1 MAEGTR
7 VSQLAESLAKLRDDH
22 LEFKTRTTAFQD
34 NTSASLKRADEFQT
48 STQATL
54 EKILQQL
61 HARDKDK
68 DPVLTDKDKDPV
80 QPNNDKELVLGG
92 KSGSKDP
99 IEVESTV
106 VPEGGGIQAK
116 AVQLEFPKFD
126 GADPSDWVLKAQQF
140 FSYGQ
145 IAESQKVP
153 ISAFHM
159 EGRALQ
165 WYNWLM
171 ESAPVANWEEFVV
184 ALKTRFAP
192 STYDDP
198 VGAFTKL
205 LQSSTVED
213 YQYQFEILS
222 NKIPGM
228 TEAFKVSSFI
238 SGLKEEVRIMV
249 TMLKPPNL
257 PAAFGLARLQE
268 EEVWRR
274 NRSTRAPPWGP
285 THSLNS
291 KPPYPKPPVPLTLTK
306 PPNPNFPTIT
316 RSPGFNLPYPNRP
329 TTYPNTM
336 TKRPNLPIRRI
347 SPNQMQE
354 RREKGLCYYCDDK
367 YHIGHKCS
375 RPKVYL
381 LEGLEIEEGAVPA
394 EQEGQI
400 VEGDT
405 LEVPE
410 EEGELLEISLHAIVG
425 APAPKTMRLIGYI
438 NNLAVVI
445 LIDTGSTHS
454 FLDPDV
460 AKKAKLPAHEG
471 RKLSV
476 KVANGDSVPCQ
487 GYCAAVQV
495 SIQGHSFSPKLY
507 LLTLGGCSLVL
518 GVDWLRLLG
527 PILWDF
533 VDLTMKFQHEG
544 QEVQLQG
551 MRQAEST
558 LEEAKSV
565 FKNCGTPC
573 KGIWVQLVRAGNSK
587 TTNNPHPAIQQLLQ
601 LFKGVFEESTGM
613 PPARSHDHKIILLE
627 GTQPTCVRPY
637 RYPYY
642 QKEEIERQVRDMLNS
657 GVIRPSQSPYSSPV
671 LLVRKVDGSW
681 RMCVDYRAL
690 NKATVKDKY
699 PIPNIDELLDELH
712 GAVIFSKLD
721 LRSGYHQIRMDPHDI
736 PKTAFRTHEGHYEF
750 LVMPF
755 GLTNAPSTFQSLM
768 NNLFK
773 PYLRR
778 FVLVFFDDILIYSK
792 SFTDHLKHLK
802 WVMEI
807 LRTNQLFAKL
817 SKCAFG
823 KQEVEYLG
831 HLISEDGVKADPAKI
846 TAMTNW
852 PIPKT
857 TKALRGFLGLTG
869 YYRKFVQ
876 GYGGIAAPLTSLL
889 KKESFQWNEGA
900 NSAFNKLKEAMTTP
914 PVLRLPDFS
923 KPFLIECDASG
934 EGLGA
939 VLMQEGRPL
948 AYYSHGLKGRN
959 LLLSTYEKE
968 LLALVSAVQKWRHY
982 LLGHKFKVKTDQQAL
997 KHLLQ
1002 QRMGTPTQQRWVSK
1016 LLGFDFEVEY
1026 KQGKENKAADAL
1038 SRIHSTNQQAV
1049 MQEDETHSHAIST
1062 SNPTWIEEL
1071 KKAYPEDPS
1080 IQELLQQYHQGELDT
1095 AKYHLQHDILFYKGR
1110 IHLGSMEPV
1119 QQQILHQFHSTPLA
1133 GHMGVHKTLS
1143 RIKREFYWPGLR
1155 TAVRTF
1161 VRECDVCQ
1169 RNKSETLHPAG
1180 LLQPLPIPDRIWTEI
1195 SMDFVEGLPSSL
1207 GRNVIMVVV
1216 DRLSKYAHFVALTHP
1231 YTASTVAR
1239 VFMDNIFKLHGMP
1252 NTIVSDRDPI
1262 FTSNFWQEIFK
1273 LSGTE
1278 LLMSSAY
1285 HPQTDGQTE
1294 IMNKGL
1300 EGYLRSFSGDRP
1312 KDWAKWLALAEW
1324 AYNTS
1329 THTSTKLSPFEV
1341 VYGQPP
1347 PRLLP
1352 YEPGATRVHTV
1363 DEELKSRDYILALIK
1378 ENLRDAQSKMKFF
1391 ADQKRTDRT
1400 FEVGDWVYLRLRPYR
1415 QMSVSTR
1422 RSLKLSPR
1430 YYGPFQII
1438 YRVGKVAYKLDLP
1451 AESKIFPIFHVSS
1464 LKKTLGERIHPNPQL
1479 PEVTDNGTLAPT
1491 PECVLQRRLK
1501 RKRNRAAVEVLLKWQ
1516 GASEEEATWEDLE
1529 ELCRKFPDLAGKVF

>member
-1 MAEGTR
+1 
-7 VSQLAESLAKLRDDH
+7 
-22 LEFKTRTTAFQD
+22 
-34 NTSASLKRADEFQT
+34 
-48 STQATL
+48 
-54 EKILQQL
+54 
-61 HARDKDK
+61 
-68 DPVLTDKDKDPV
+68 
-80 QPNNDKELVLGG
+80 
-92 KSGSKDP
+92 
-99 IEVESTV
+99 
-106 VPEGGGIQAK
+106 
-116 AVQLEFPKFD
+116 
-126 GADPSDWVLKAQQF
+126 
-140 FSYGQ
+140 
-145 IAESQKVP
+145 
-153 ISAFHM
+153 
-159 EGRALQ
+159 
-165 WYNWLM
+165 
-171 ESAPVANWEEFVV
+171 
-184 ALKTRFAP
+184 
-192 STYDDP
+192 
-198 VGAFTKL
+198 
-205 LQSSTVED
+205 VED
-213 YQYQFEILS
+213 YQYQFEVLS
-222 NKIPGM
+222 NKIPGL
-228 TEAFKVSSFI
+228 TEGFKVSSFI

-249 TMLKPPNL
+249 TVLKPSNL

-274 NRSTRAPPWGP
+274 NRSTRAPPWVP
-285 THSLNS
+285 TQSPNS
-291 KPPYPKPPVPLTLTK
+291 KPPYPKPAIRLTLSK
-306 PPNPNFPTIT
+306 SSNPIFPTIS
-316 RSPGFNLPYPNRP
+316 RSTGFNLPYPNWP
-329 TTYPNTM
+329 TSYPNTM
-336 TKRPNLPIRRI
+336 AKRSNLPIRQI

-375 RPKVYL
+375 RPRVYL

-394 EQEGQI
+394 EQEQQI
-400 VEGDT
+400 QEGEA
-405 LEVPE
+405 LEAPE
-410 EEGELLEISLHAIVG
+410 EEGELLEISLHTIVG

-438 NNLAVVI
+438 NTLEVVI

-460 AKKAKLPAHEG
+460 AKKAKLPAHGG
-471 RKLSV
+471 RMLSV

-495 SIQGHSFSPKLY
+495 SMQGHSFSPKLY

-551 MRQAEST
+551 MRQTEST

-565 FKNCGTPC
+565 FKNHGTPC
-573 KGIWVQLVRAGNSK
+573 KGVWVQLVRAGDLK
-587 TTNNPHPAIQQLLQ
+587 TTTNPHPAIQQLLQ
-601 LFKGVFEESTGM
+601 LFKGVFGESTGM
-613 PPARSHDHKIILLE
+613 PPARSQDHKINLLE

-642 QKEEIERQVRDMLNS
+642 QKEGIERQVRDMLTS

-671 LLVRKVDGSW
+671 LLVRKADGSW

-792 SFTDHLKHLK
+792 SFIDHLKHLK

-817 SKCAFG
+817 SKCGFG
-823 KQEVEYLG
+823 KKEVEYLG
-831 HLISEDGVKADPAKI
+831 HLISEEGVKGDPAKI
-846 TAMTNW
+846 AAMTNW

-857 TKALRGFLGLTG
+857 PKALRGFLGLTG

-889 KKESFQWNEGA
+889 KKESFQWNEWA
-900 NSAFNKLKEAMTTP
+900 NLAFNKLKEAMTTP

-982 LLGHKFKVKTDQQAL
+982 LLGHRFKIKTDQQAL

-1002 QRMGTPTQQRWVSK
+1002 QRMGTPAQQRWVSK

-1038 SRIHSTNQQAV
+1038 SRIHSTEHSEFPNQQEV
-1049 MQEDETHSHAIST
+1049 MQEDDTHSHTAHNHAISI
-1062 SNPTWIEEL
+1062 SNPTWIE
-1071 KKAYPEDPS
+1071 
-1080 IQELLQQYHQGELDT
+1080 
-1095 AKYHLQHDILFYKGR
+1095 
-1110 IHLGSMEPV
+1110 
-1119 QQQILHQFHSTPLA
+1119 
-1133 GHMGVHKTLS
+1133 
-1143 RIKREFYWPGLR
+1143 
-1155 TAVRTF
+1155 
-1161 VRECDVCQ
+1161 
-1169 RNKSETLHPAG
+1169 
-1180 LLQPLPIPDRIWTEI
+1180 
-1195 SMDFVEGLPSSL
+1195 
-1207 GRNVIMVVV
+1207 
-1216 DRLSKYAHFVALTHP
+1216 
-1231 YTASTVAR
+1231 
-1239 VFMDNIFKLHGMP
+1239 
-1252 NTIVSDRDPI
+1252 
-1262 FTSNFWQEIFK
+1262 
-1273 LSGTE
+1273 
-1278 LLMSSAY
+1278 
-1285 HPQTDGQTE
+1285 
-1294 IMNKGL
+1294 
-1300 EGYLRSFSGDRP
+1300 
-1312 KDWAKWLALAEW
+1312 
-1324 AYNTS
+1324 
-1329 THTSTKLSPFEV
+1329 
-1341 VYGQPP
+1341 
-1347 PRLLP
+1347 
-1352 YEPGATRVHTV
+1352 
-1363 DEELKSRDYILALIK
+1363 
-1378 ENLRDAQSKMKFF
+1378 
-1391 ADQKRTDRT
+1391 
-1400 FEVGDWVYLRLRPYR
+1400 
-1415 QMSVSTR
+1415 
-1422 RSLKLSPR
+1422 
-1430 YYGPFQII
+1430 
-1438 YRVGKVAYKLDLP
+1438 
-1451 AESKIFPIFHVSS
+1451 
-1464 LKKTLGERIHPNPQL
+1464 
-1479 PEVTDNGTLAPT
+1479 
-1491 PECVLQRRLK
+1491 
-1501 RKRNRAAVEVLLKWQ
+1501 
-1516 GASEEEATWEDLE
+1516 
-1529 ELCRKFPDLAGKVF
+1529 